1 MVCVGDNRSP
11 RPRAGLECVSSA
23 PSGGYLPCK
32 GDNRQPHYAPGRGL
46 IPPAPPPSGL
56 RWLLG
61 GDSAVCTPPPCKAL
75 FRGLHAPSVPS
86 ARLAAGCTPRA
97 AVPLWRSPFD
107 PSGPF
112 RVTLRTAH
120 ATGQHRAQRRSAPAR
135 SRCAGAAPW
144 ACPFT
149 TSDSENAQI
158 QQTCGLQRVR
168 RLKGYCRD
176 AAPAAGVNSQ
186 QVSLPPRPPPPK
198 AKATPTPCG
207 QHPPVHKLCLGS
219 ACLTTA
225 KPDLAH
231 RKLPTGVKHQLHHP
245 AGW

>member
-1 MVCVGDNRSP
+1 MGVVGDNRVLGLVLASNARIPSP
-11 RPRAGLECVSSA
+11 F
-23 PSGGYLPCK
+23 GGYVPCK

-75 FRGLHAPSVPS
+75 CRGLHAPSVPS

-97 AVPLWRSPFD
+97 AVPLWRSQFD
-107 PSGPF
+107 TFGPS

-149 TSDSENAQI
+149 TMHTENAQI

-168 RLKGYCRD
+168 SLKGYCPD

-186 QVSLPPRPPPPK
+186 QCALPPRPPPPK
-198 AKATPTPCG
+198 AKATP
-207 QHPPVHKLCLGS
+207 HPVDSNPLGTSSAWSWPVYRQTRPTLPPGS
-219 ACLTTA
+219 CPQA
-225 KPDLAH
+225 
-231 RKLPTGVKHQLHHP
+231 
-245 AGW
+245 